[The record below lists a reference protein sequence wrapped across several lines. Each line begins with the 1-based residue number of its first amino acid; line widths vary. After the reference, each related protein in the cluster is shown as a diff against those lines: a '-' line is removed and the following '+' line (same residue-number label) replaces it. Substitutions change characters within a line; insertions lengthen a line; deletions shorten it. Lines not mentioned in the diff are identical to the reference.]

1 MDFRIFNVPHAGGAF
16 SLWSRDTDSIMKFAR
31 RQILKLI
38 DKIQRSGLSPKRYF
52 ATHPVKGR
60 VREPQI
66 SSAHYYR
73 YLACYRREG
82 ADGVLRESPRGQPAK
97 ITPEI
102 AAFVKGLLH
111 DQRQLSS
118 DTVVARV
125 KNEFGVSIDRTTI
138 VKFRQQHGLQQI
150 KVVRGE
156 KQQVSCA
163 GFLLIAALALST
175 GVLDP
180 IVQAIRTSLEAM
192 KKQSRWRRGQRTL
205 PDPRLRQHGG
215 KFSAAYNRDRQFR
228 ETKFASLEEKRAAKD
243 LTRLRL
249 FSTSD
254 EVLKRKVLALLFL
267 PLVTLNGTTRNVNK
281 ALGNLLGPLCGF
293 NYKQSTLDKMLRELK
308 YLQVSERL
316 IRADATFWLTF
327 WRRYQKSFPYLVC
340 YYIDG
345 QTKPLWSHQA
355 CAKSYVSMLGR
366 VMGCLEQVFVHDR
379 YGRPLYFQT
388 FAGGADL
395 GQSALTMMANLEAV
409 FDVGQRR
416 PPQVT
421 RAMIVDSKANGVAI
435 LRAFVKSNYYFVTIL
450 DDNQISPRKFKG
462 PARRSRYRWG
472 QATLTD
478 TNLELVDSSEP
489 RYIFETRGILI
500 DWDHGKQTLMATTLP
515 KELVSSSVVVK
526 SYFDRWPHQE
536 LPFRGMKATVA
547 LHRIFGY
554 GKKKIEDDT
563 VRQRCEQLQAE
574 IHQLQQVLRPLLDQL
589 EHQQERLCQLYAKE
603 RRLREKSIIRAGKRI
618 LSREDKPKFVEIQK
632 AINRTQREIRQLQ
645 AMEPKKLK
653 ALDSKIREWQRLTG
667 KTTVYRVDVELDQI
681 MTSFRMCLVHLLCHL
696 LENYLGGLRMTHQN
710 LLHTFMYLPG
720 EIIST
725 SNQRVVKIQANA
737 KEPKMMKLLEKAI
750 TKLNHDKIQTL
761 DGRKLQFEL
770 DYSHI
775 ISQ

>member
-1 MDFRIFNVPHAGGAF
+1 
-16 SLWSRDTDSIMKFAR
+16 MKLAR

-38 DKIQRSGLSPKRYF
+38 EKIQRSGLSPKRYF
-52 ATHPVKGR
+52 EIHPVKGR
-60 VREPQI
+60 ARRPPI
-66 SSAHYYR
+66 SSARYYR
-73 YLACYRREG
+73 YLARYRRDG
-82 ADGVLRESPRGQPAK
+82 ANGVLREGLPGRPVK
-97 ITPEI
+97 ITREV
-102 AAFVKGLLH
+102 AAFLRGLLH

-125 KNEFGVSIDRTTI
+125 KKAFGVSVDRTTI
-138 VKFRQQHGLQQI
+138 VKFRQQHGLHQI
-150 KVVRGE
+150 KALKAE
-156 KQQVSCA
+156 TQHLSCA
-163 GFLLIAALALST
+163 GFFLIAALALAT
-175 GVLDP
+175 GILDP
-180 IVQAIRTSLEAM
+180 VVQAIQAALQAV
-192 KKQSRWRRGQRTL
+192 KKQPHLPRSKRAF
-205 PDPRLRQHGG
+205 PDPRFRQRGG
-215 KFSAAYNRDRQFR
+215 KFSVAYNRDRQFR
-228 ETKFASLEEKRAAKD
+228 ETKFASLEEKRATKD
-243 LTRLRL
+243 LTRLSL
-249 FSTSD
+249 FATS
-254 EVLKRKVLALLFL
+254 EKVLKRKALALLLL
-267 PLVTLNGTTRNVNK
+267 PLITLNGTTRNVNK
-281 ALGNLLGPLCGF
+281 ALGNLLGPLCGY
-293 NYKQSTLDKMLRELK
+293 NYKQSTLDKMMRELK

-316 IRADATFWLTF
+316 IRADATFWLNF

-345 QTKPLWSHQA
+345 QTKPLWSHQT

-395 GQSALTMMANLEAV
+395 GQSALTMMANLEAM

-462 PARRSRYRWG
+462 PTHRSRYRWG

-478 TNLELVDSSEP
+478 TMLELVDSSEP
-489 RYIFETRGILI
+489 HYIFETRGILI

-515 KELVSSSVVVK
+515 RELVSPSVVVK
-526 SYFDRWPHQE
+526 SYFDRWPYQE

-563 VRQRCEQLQAE
+563 VRQRCEQLQAD
-574 IHQLQQVLRPLLDQL
+574 IHQLQQALRPLLDQL
-589 EHQQERLCQLYAKE
+589 EHQQENLCQLYAKE
-603 RRLREKSIIRAGKRI
+603 RRLREKSVIRAGQRI
-618 LSREDKPKFVEIQK
+618 LSIEDKPKFVEIRK

-645 AMEPKKLK
+645 ATEPKQLK
-653 ALDSKIREWQRLTG
+653 ALDNKIREWQRLTG

-681 MTSFRMCLVHLLCHL
+681 MTSFRMCLVNLLCHL
-696 LENYLGGLRMTHQN
+696 LENYLGNLRMTHQN
-710 LLHTFMYLPG
+710 LLHTFLYLPG
-720 EIIST
+720 EIISM
-725 SNQRVVKIQANA
+725 SNQRIVKIQANV
-737 KEPKMMKLLEKAI
+737 KEPKMMKRLEKAI
-750 TKLNHDKIQTL
+750 TKLNHEKIQTL
-761 DGRKLQFEL
+761 DGKELRFEL
-770 DYSHI
+770 DRSHN